1 MQNKYSYVHVT
12 PETAQRILH
21 AAGKSKRDLQLNDN
35 KQPCE
40 VTLRPM
46 FGLSVFVRHRPFYVL
61 PVGRHTC
68 VCQLCYG
75 MRLIFA
81 SFFTFPWSEHCPA
94 LEELIADVKRKAG
107 GFSPTTDA
115 LLECLLCDRNIDT
128 DFFSKLVAMARARI
142 IDVGRTEPFLTS
154 NLQMKLLK

>member
-1 MQNKYSYVHVT
+1 MFLSFLVFSMLYLATRFCYRTNCLFAESVKKLHQVIHVFLSQFGPITKVKMQNKYAHVHVT
-12 PETAQRILH
+12 RLLKCPTCSWE
-21 AAGKSKRDLQLNDN
+21 SKRDLQLNDN

-75 MRLIFA
+75 MRHIRV
-81 SFFTFPWSEHCPA
+81 FFYVSVVRTLSWAAPSNGSHVA
-94 LEELIADVKRKAG
+94 
-107 GFSPTTDA
+107 
-115 LLECLLCDRNIDT
+115 ECLR
-128 DFFSKLVAMARARI
+128 
-142 IDVGRTEPFLTS
+142 
-154 NLQMKLLK
+154 